1 MTKDIIADGQI
12 ESRILLIRGHR
23 VILDSTL
30 AGIYGTTTKRLNEQI
45 RRNAERFPADFMFRL
60 TSEEAH
66 NLRSHFATSSGHGGR
81 RHTPYAFTE
90 YGAIQAANVVSSKA
104 AIQAGIA
111 VVRAF
116 ARLRSLVSA
125 HKDLTAKLARLEAR
139 VGVHDEDIK
148 SVIEAIRQLGEGFT
162 QPDAHAGPKKRIGF
176 DPD

>member
-1 MTKDIIADGQI
+1 MTKDIIADGNI

-45 RRNAERFPADFMFRL
+45 RRNIERFPADFMFQL
-60 TSEEAH
+60 TPQEADS
-66 NLRSHFATSSGHGGR
+66 LRSQIATSKGRGGR
-81 RHTPYAFTE
+81 RHLPYVFTE
-90 YGAIQAANVVSSKA
+90 YGAIQAANVISTSA

-125 HKDLTAKLARLEAR
+125 HKDVAAKLARLEAR

-148 SVIEAIRQLGEGFT
+148 SVIEAIRRLGEGFT
-162 QPDAHAGPKKRIGF
+162 DDHTGPKKRIGF